1 MKIPDPSRSTSP
13 RRKDGMAVIVVLA
26 LLALVLAFIAAN
38 THAIFGLG
46 DELKVIEN
54 KQIRRLNHS
63 TTNNTPAMTATNSI
77 MTAQATKSLPE

>member
-1 MKIPDPSRSTSP
+1 
-13 RRKDGMAVIVVLA
+13 MAVIVVLA
-26 LLALVLAFIAAN
+26 LLALILAFIAAN

-63 TTNNTPAMTATNSI
+63 TTNNTPPSVATTNSI